1 MVRLA
6 QAEAQKQC
14 VGQVVTKPT
23 WISQWVQTPEV
34 AHLDAAELAWHHE
47 LAMGEQSL
55 WRIWSGTLRRARNAH
70 AMSLHRARWNI
81 ALR

>member
-1 MVRLA
+1 MGRLA

-34 AHLDAAELAWHHE
+34 AHLSEFGRSGACLAP
-47 LAMGEQSL
+47 
-55 WRIWSGTLRRARNAH
+55 
-70 AMSLHRARWNI
+70 
-81 ALR
+81 